1 MRLAGLY
8 LDFFITNREYG
19 KMEKK
24 VFETQ
29 EFLRL
34 IQNDENRRIEFLED
48 VIKPEGVIRIDM
60 RDINRVLSCD
70 GQIAIIKAEADNFET
85 ALNNLLINPPL
96 KKDIILKAQRL
107 LLSITTQK
115 DLLLDDMAF
124 LRAFLEGFKKCTF
137 DTWGL
142 YKDANQTHNVS
153 IICWAVGV

>member
-1 MRLAGLY
+1 
-8 LDFFITNREYG
+8 
-19 KMEKK
+19 MEKK

-124 LRAFLEGFKKCTF
+124 LRAFLEGFKECTF

-153 IICWAVGV
+153 IICWAVGI

>member
-1 MRLAGLY
+1 
-8 LDFFITNREYG
+8 
-19 KMEKK
+19 MEKK

-85 ALNNLLINPPL
+85 ALNNLLINTTL
-96 KKDIILKAQRL
+96 KKDIILKAKRL

-124 LRAFLEGFKKCTF
+124 LRAFLEGFKKCTYN
-137 DTWGL
+137 TWG
-142 YKDANQTHNVS
+142 
-153 IICWAVGV
+153 

>member
-8 LDFFITNREYG
+8 LDHFITNREFG
-19 KMEKK
+19 EMEMK

-60 RDINRVLSCD
+60 KDINRVLSCD
-70 GQIAIIKAEADNFET
+70 GQMVIITAEADNFET

-96 KKDIILKAQRL
+96 KKDVILKAKRL
-107 LLSITTQK
+107 LLAISTQK
-115 DLLLDDMAF
+115 DLMLDDMPF
-124 LRAFLEGFKKCTF
+124 LRAFLEGFKECTYN
-137 DTWGL
+137 TWGL
-142 YKDANQTHNVS
+142 IKNAHQKSAVS
-153 IICWAVGV
+153 LVLWAVGV

>member
-1 MRLAGLY
+1 
-8 LDFFITNREYG
+8 
-19 KMEKK
+19 MEKK

-96 KKDIILKAQRL
+96 KKDIILKANGYCCQL
-107 LLSITTQK
+107 LP
-115 DLLLDDMAF
+115 
-124 LRAFLEGFKKCTF
+124 KKIYYWMIWLF
-137 DTWGL
+137 
-142 YKDANQTHNVS
+142 
-153 IICWAVGV
+153 